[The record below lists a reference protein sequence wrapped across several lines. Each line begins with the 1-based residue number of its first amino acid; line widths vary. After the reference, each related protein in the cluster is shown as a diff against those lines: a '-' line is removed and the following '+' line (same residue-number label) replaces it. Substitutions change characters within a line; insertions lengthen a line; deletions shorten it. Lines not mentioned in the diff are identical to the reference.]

1 METRHQVFFDNA
13 QAMHQLPDNSIQLVV
28 TSPPYPMIAMWD
40 ALFSKMDPA
49 VGKALR
55 RGNGVAAFNAMH
67 DQLDRVWTE
76 VCRVLAPGGFAC
88 INIGDAT
95 RTIHESFALYPNH
108 TRIQHALTAK
118 GLSALPAVIWR
129 KQTNAPNKFM
139 GSGVLPAG
147 AYVTLEHEYILIFRK
162 GAKREF
168 VSDADKR
175 RRRESALFW
184 EERNAWF
191 SDVWFDVK
199 GTRQALGD
207 VDARHRSAAF
217 PIGIA
222 CRLIAMYS
230 VKGDRVLDPFLG
242 TGTTTAAAMA
252 AGRHSVGYEIDRTLA
267 SAIGESA
274 NGAVPLSENLH
285 RTRLSSHVAFL
296 TQRLEVEK
304 LPKHRN
310 RPYGFPVV
318 MKQETDLVFNNAN
331 AVSTTEAGEWRVL
344 YDVFPQAAFCRDW
357 DAWLTDHHAF
367 EEISEPVSAPS
378 RQRSLF

>member
-1 METRHQVFFDNA
+1 METRHQVFFDSA
-13 QAMHQLPDNSIQLVV
+13 ESMRQLTDNSVQLVV

-40 ALFSKMDPA
+40 GMFSKMDPA
-49 VGKALR
+49 VANALR
-55 RGNGVAAFNAMH
+55 RGDGIAAFETMH
-67 DQLDRVWTE
+67 DQLDRVWAE
-76 VCRVLAPGGFAC
+76 VTRVLAPGGFAC

-95 RTIHESFALYPNH
+95 RTVKGSFALYHNH
-108 TRIQHALTAK
+108 TRIQHALTVT
-118 GLSALPAVIWR
+118 GLTALPAVIWR

-162 GAKREF
+162 GAKRDF
-168 VSDADKR
+168 SGDADKQ

-199 GTRQALGD
+199 GTRQSLGSA
-207 VDARHRSAAF
+207 DARQRSAAF
-217 PIGIA
+217 PYEIA
-222 CRLIAMYS
+222 SRLIAMYS

-242 TGTTTAAAMA
+242 TGTTITAAMA
-252 AGRHSVGYEIDRTLA
+252 AGRHSVGYEIDSTLA
-267 SAIGESA
+267 PAIDECA
-274 NGAVPLSENLH
+274 KGAVPLAERLH
-285 RTRLSSHVAFL
+285 NTRLANHVAFL
-296 TQRLEVEK
+296 NQCREGNK

-318 MKQETDLVFNNAN
+318 MKQETDLIFNNA
-331 AVSTTEAGEWRVL
+331 ADVSTTGEGEWRVL
-344 YDVFPQAAFCRDW
+344 YDAGPQAAFCRDW
-357 DAWLTDHHAF
+357 DAWLADHHAP
-367 EEISEPVSAPS
+367 EEISETLVPQS